1 MSNTDSSGPDP
12 ESTQPILTEDQ
23 IERFRPYGTEEEVSP
38 GDVLIEQGEQEADF
52 FVVLGGQI
60 EVFRRRSKVQKEVLG
75 VVGRGQFGLMD
86 VLDERPA
93 HATAIVR
100 EPGRVLRLSPDCLR
114 RVVADTTDLGDLILR
129 TFLTRHTR
137 TLSEE
142 RSDEIQIIGSR
153 FREETHRIKGFADRN
168 EIPYAWLDPDRDEGA
183 ERTLSRLD
191 VPPEETPIVIVR
203 GEEVLHQP
211 SDAELA
217 RAVGIAP
224 PSLPAET
231 VDLVVV
237 GGGPAGLAASVYGA
251 SEGLSTICLEAEA
264 VGGRAGTTTKIEN
277 YLGFPTGLSG
287 QELARRARLQARKF
301 GARIAVPERAAAL
314 HRADGHYAVDLVE
327 GTRTTEGEQLLGR
340 SVLIATGADYRRLPL
355 DRLEAFEGSGVYY
368 AARGMQAQICSGKN
382 AVIVGGGN
390 SAGQAALFLSDK
402 ADTVHMLLRS
412 GDLTKSM
419 SRYLVDRVR
428 KAEDVTVHLHT
439 EAVELHGDDHL
450 TAVTTENNQNGTRAR
465 IETPALFSFIGA
477 TPCTEWLQQS
487 DKADAP
493 VALSENGFVLT
504 GRALPGPTNGTQERV
519 PHFLETSRPG
529 VFAAGDVRSGS
540 VKRVASAVGEG
551 SMSVKLVHEFLAQIP

>member
-1 MSNTDSSGPDP
+1 MSNTGSDGPDP
-12 ESTQPILTEDQ
+12 ESTQPVLTDDQ

-52 FVVLGGQI
+52 FVVLGGEI
-60 EVFRRRSKVQKEVLG
+60 EVFRRRSKVEKEVLG

-142 RSDEIQIIGSR
+142 RSPEIQIIGSR
-153 FREETHRIKGFADRN
+153 FREETHRIKSFADRN
-168 EIPYAWLDPDRDEGA
+168 DIPYTWLDP
-183 ERTLSRLD
+183 ERNESGERILSRLE

-203 GEEVLHQP
+203 GEEVLRRP

-217 RAVGIAP
+217 RTVGIAP

-231 VDLVVV
+231 VDLIVV

-264 VGGRAGTTTKIEN
+264 VGGRAGTTSKIEN

-301 GARIAVPERAAAL
+301 GARIAVPERAGAL

-327 GTRTTEGEQLLGR
+327 GGQTTAGEHLLGR
-340 SVLIATGADYRRLPL
+340 AVLIATGADYRQLPL
-355 DRLEAFEGSGVYY
+355 DRLEEFEGSGVYY
-368 AARGMQAQICSGKN
+368 AARGMQAQICEGKN
-382 AVIVGGGN
+382 AVVVGGGN
-390 SAGQAALFLSDK
+390 SAGQAAIFLADK

-428 KAEDVTVHLHT
+428 RADDVEVHLHT
-439 EAVELHGDDHL
+439 EAVALHGTEHL
-450 TAVTTENNQNGTRAR
+450 TAVTTENNQDGTRAQ
-465 IETPALFSFIGA
+465 IDTPALFSFIGA
-477 TPCTEWLQQS
+477 EPCTEWLR
-487 DKADAP
+487 DAGASG
-493 VALSENGFVLT
+493 ALLATDDNGFVLT
-504 GRALPGPTNGTQERV
+504 GKALTDDERGNDHS
-519 PHFLETSRPG
+519 PEFLETSRPG

-551 SMSVKLVHEFLAQIP
+551 SMSVKLVHEFLARIP